1 KVCQPEMV
9 FRKNSVNLIANLT
22 ASSVNFFQ
30 DTSVFFGK
38 TSRQRFGFSRKTI
51 VKSFVFQ
58 AVPAQYK
65 NEVRAKRA
73 EEYSSA
79 NCPKQVKASFHNMLP
94 VP

>member
-1 KVCQPEMV
+1 MILSLPPE
-9 FRKNSVNLIANLT
+9 NNL
-22 ASSVNFFQ
+22 
-30 DTSVFFGK
+30 FFGK
-38 TSRQRFGFSRKTI
+38 TSRQRFGFSHKTI

-65 NEVRAKRA
+65 NDVRAKRA